1 MIEKRLLKDGSV
13 RWKARIMNSGAVV
26 AQQTFRLKGDAET
39 WEREQMRAIQLGTF
53 LPPQKAKTPLGEV
66 VTSFL
71 AVRTSQIS
79 AHSHRTDRDN
89 LAALPAT
96 LRARPIG
103 SVSEAD
109 VLGFLTDQLKTKE
122 RSTVA
127 RMGTTLSAL
136 FTYAMREKY
145 VAAHPVRGVDL
156 PPGASQKPADEWFT
170 AESLAATLV
179 AQRTASAHYATIT
192 EWTSLTGLRWS
203 ETRALRVADLQDV
216 PFPAVWVRRAQSE
229 GYDEK
234 APKTAHSERAVPFTN
249 RARQLALEA
258 AAGKD
263 PEAYLFTSPK
273 GRQLRMNLYRRF
285 TRSSMTAP
293 RKRPHTLR
301 HYCASQWLRTGIPIN
316 QVAEWLGGD
325 PRTVLKVYA
334 HVLGEQQ
341 TIEGLRR
348 LNELA
353 SGPSQDPRDTPE
365 NANDHES
372 DGKPRKK
379 TGSDQ
384 RKNGGDG
391 GI

>member
-1 MIEKRLLKDGSV
+1 MIEKRILKNGSV
-13 RWKARIMNSGAVV
+13 RWKARIKSGGMVV

-39 WEREQMRAIQLGTF
+39 WEREQIRALQLGTF

-66 VTSFL
+66 VASFL
-71 AVRTSQIS
+71 AARTSRIS

-89 LAALPAT
+89 LAAVPSK

-103 SVSEAD
+103 SISEAD
-109 VLGFLTDQLKTKE
+109 VLNFLTDQLKTKE

-127 RMGTTLSAL
+127 RMRTTLSAL

-145 VAAHPVRGVDL
+145 IATHPVRGLEL

-170 AESLAATLV
+170 AETLATTLE
-179 AQRTASAHYATIT
+179 AQRTTSAHYATIT
-192 EWTSLTGLRWS
+192 EWTSLSGLRWS

-234 APKTAHSERAVPFTN
+234 APKTANGERAVPLTD
-249 RARQLALEA
+249 RARQIAREA
-258 AAGKD
+258 AAEKR
-263 PEAYLFTSPK
+263 PEAYLFTSPR

-285 TRSSMTAP
+285 TKWTVTAP
-293 RKRPHTLR
+293 RKRPHMLR
-301 HYCASQWLRTGIPIN
+301 HYCASQWLRAGIPIN
-316 QVAEWLGGD
+316 QVAEWLGDD

-353 SGPSQDPRDTPE
+353 SGPPRDPRDTPE
-365 NANDHES
+365 NGTGERNSKE
-372 DGKPRKK
+372 RWKK

-384 RKNGGDG
+384 PKNGGDG

>member
-1 MIEKRLLKDGSV
+1 MIEKRVLKDGSV
-13 RWKARIMNSGAVV
+13 RWKARIKSGGAVV

-66 VTSFL
+66 VASFL
-71 AVRTSQIS
+71 AARTSQVS

-89 LAALPAT
+89 LAALPAR
-96 LRARPIG
+96 LKARPIG

-109 VLGFLTDQLKTKE
+109 VLGFLTDQLKIKE
-122 RSTVA
+122 RSSVA
-127 RMGTTLSAL
+127 RTRTTLSAL

-170 AESLAATLV
+170 AESLAATLA
-179 AQRTASAHYATIT
+179 AQRAASAHYATIT

-234 APKTAHSERAVPFTN
+234 APKTANGERAVPLTD
-249 RARQLALEA
+249 RARQLAREA
-258 AAGKD
+258 AAGKR
-263 PEAYLFTSPK
+263 PEAHLFTSPK

-285 TRSSMTAP
+285 TRWSMTAP
-293 RKRPHTLR
+293 RKRPHMLR
-301 HYCASQWLRTGIPIN
+301 HYCASQWLRAGIPIN
-316 QVAEWLGGD
+316 QVAEWLGDD

-353 SGPSQDPRDTPE
+353 SGPSQDPRDIPE
-365 NANDHES
+365 KANGSRDP
-372 DGKPRKK
+372 DKATRKI
-379 TGSDQ
+379 GSGQ
-384 RKNGGDG
+384 PKNGGDG

>member
-1 MIEKRLLKDGSV
+1 MIEKRVLKDGSV
-13 RWKARIMNSGAVV
+13 RWKARIKNGGAVV

-53 LPPQKAKTPLGEV
+53 LPPHKAKTPLGEV
-66 VTSFL
+66 VASFL
-71 AVRTSQIS
+71 AARTSQVS

-89 LAALPAT
+89 LAALPAK

-103 SVSEAD
+103 SISEAD
-109 VLGFLTDQLKTKE
+109 MLGFLTDQLRIKE

-127 RMGTTLSAL
+127 RMRTTLSAL

-145 VAAHPVRGVDL
+145 VAAHPVRGVEL
-156 PPGASQKPADEWFT
+156 PPGASQKPADAWFT
-170 AESLAATLV
+170 AESLTATLA
-179 AQRTASAHYATIT
+179 AQREASAHYTTIT

-203 ETRALRVADLQDV
+203 ETRALRVTDLQDV

-234 APKTAHSERAVPFTN
+234 APKTANGERAVPLTD
-249 RARQLALEA
+249 RARQLAREA
-258 AAGKD
+258 AAGKR

-285 TRSSMTAP
+285 TRWSTTAP
-293 RKRPHTLR
+293 RKRPHVLR
-301 HYCASQWLRTGIPIN
+301 HYCASQWLRAGIPIN
-316 QVAEWLGGD
+316 QVAEWLGDD

-353 SGPSQDPRDTPE
+353 SGPPQDPRDVPE
-365 NANDHES
+365 NVINHES
-372 DGKPRKK
+372 DSRPKK
-379 TGSDQ
+379 KNGSDQ
-384 RKNGGDG
+384 PINGGDG

>member
-1 MIEKRLLKDGSV
+1 MIEKRILKDGSV
-13 RWKARIMNSGAVV
+13 RWKARIKSGGAVV

-53 LPPQKAKTPLGEV
+53 LPPQKARTPLGEV
-66 VTSFL
+66 VASFL
-71 AVRTSQIS
+71 AARTSQVS

-89 LAALPAT
+89 LAALPAK

-109 VLGFLTDQLKTKE
+109 VLDFLTDQLTIKE

-127 RMGTTLSAL
+127 RMRTTLSAL

-145 VAAHPVRGVDL
+145 IATHPVRGVAL

-170 AESLAATLV
+170 AESLAATLA
-179 AQRTASAHYATIT
+179 AQHAAAGHYATIT

-234 APKTAHSERAVPFTN
+234 APKTANGERAVPLTD
-249 RARQLALEA
+249 RARQLAREA
-258 AAGKD
+258 AAGKR

-285 TRSSMTAP
+285 TRWSMTAP
-293 RKRPHTLR
+293 RKRPHMLR
-301 HYCASQWLRTGIPIN
+301 HYCASHWLRAGIPIN
-316 QVAEWLGGD
+316 QVAEWLGDD

-353 SGPSQDPRDTPE
+353 SGAPQDPRDFPE
-365 NANDHES
+365 NAIDRES
-372 DGKPRKK
+372 DKRPKK
-379 TGSDQ
+379 EAGSDQ
-384 RKNGGDG
+384 PKSGGDG

>member
-1 MIEKRLLKDGSV
+1 MIEKRVLKDGLV
-13 RWKARIMNSGAVV
+13 RWKARIKNGGTVV
-26 AQQTFRLKGDAET
+26 AQQTFRLKSDAET
-39 WEREQMRAIQLGTF
+39 WEREQMRAIQLGIF
-53 LPPQKAKTPLGEV
+53 LPPQKAKTSMGEV
-66 VTSFL
+66 VASFL
-71 AVRTSQIS
+71 AARTSQVS

-89 LAALPAT
+89 LAALPAK

-109 VLGFLTDQLKTKE
+109 VLGFLTDQLKIKE

-127 RMGTTLSAL
+127 RMRTTLSAL
-136 FTYAMREKY
+136 FTYAVREKY
-145 VAAHPVRGVDL
+145 VAAHPVRGVEL

-170 AESLAATLV
+170 AESLAAMLA
-179 AQRTASAHYATIT
+179 AQREASAHYATIT
-192 EWTSLTGLRWS
+192 EWTFLTGLRWS

-234 APKTAHSERAVPFTN
+234 APKTANGERAVPLTD
-249 RARQLALEA
+249 RARQLARGA
-258 AAGKD
+258 AAGKR

-285 TRSSMTAP
+285 TKWTMTAP
-293 RKRPHTLR
+293 RKRPHRLR
-301 HYCASQWLRTGIPIN
+301 HYCASQWLRAGIPIN
-316 QVAEWLGGD
+316 QVAEWLGDD

-353 SGPSQDPRDTPE
+353 SGPPRDPRDVPE
-365 NANDHES
+365 NANNHENDS
-372 DGKPRKK
+372 EPRKK

-384 RKNGGDG
+384 PKNGGDG

>member
-1 MIEKRLLKDGSV
+1 MIEKRVLKDGSV
-13 RWKARIMNSGAVV
+13 RWKARIKSGGAVV
-26 AQQTFRLKGDAET
+26 AQQTFRLKSDAET

-53 LPPQKAKTPLGEV
+53 LPPQKAKTSLGDV
-66 VTSFL
+66 VASFL
-71 AVRTSQIS
+71 AARTSQVS

-89 LAALPAT
+89 LAALPAK

-109 VLGFLTDQLKTKE
+109 VLGFLTGQLTIKE

-127 RMGTTLSAL
+127 RMRTTLSAL

-145 VAAHPVRGVDL
+145 IATHPVRGVAL

-179 AQRTASAHYATIT
+179 AQHAASAHYATIT

-203 ETRALRVADLQDV
+203 ETRALRVADVQDV

-234 APKTAHSERAVPFTN
+234 APKTANGERAVPLTD
-249 RARQLALEA
+249 RARQLAREA
-258 AAGKD
+258 ATGKH
-263 PEAYLFTSPK
+263 PERYLFTSPK

-285 TRSSMTAP
+285 TRWSMTAP
-293 RKRPHTLR
+293 RKRPHMLR
-301 HYCASQWLRTGIPIN
+301 HYCASQWLRAGIPIN
-316 QVAEWLGGD
+316 QVAEWLGDD

-353 SGPSQDPRDTPE
+353 SGPPPDPRGIPE
-365 NANDHES
+365 NANGNKKVD
-372 DGKPRKK
+372 KQKRK

-384 RKNGGDG
+384 PRSGGDG

>member
-13 RWKARIMNSGAVV
+13 RWKARIKSGGAVV

-53 LPPQKAKTPLGEV
+53 LPPKKAKTPLGDV
-66 VTSFL
+66 VASFL
-71 AVRTSQIS
+71 VARASQVS
-79 AHSHRTDRDN
+79 PHSHRTDLDN
-89 LAALPAT
+89 LAALPAK

-109 VLGFLTDQLKTKE
+109 VLGFLTDQLKIKQ
-122 RSTVA
+122 RSTVT
-127 RMGTTLSAL
+127 RMRTTLSAL

-145 VAAHPVRGVDL
+145 VATHPVRGVEL
-156 PPGASQKPADEWFT
+156 PTGASQKPTDEWFT
-170 AESLAATLV
+170 AESFTATLV
-179 AQRTASAHYATIT
+179 AQWMASAHYAAIT

-234 APKTAHSERAVPFTN
+234 APKTANGERAVPLTE
-249 RARQLALEA
+249 RARQLARKA
-258 AAGKD
+258 AAGKR
-263 PEAYLFTSPK
+263 PEVYLFTSPK

-285 TRSSMTAP
+285 TKWSTTAP
-293 RKRPHTLR
+293 RKRPHMLR
-301 HYCASQWLRTGIPIN
+301 HYCASQWLRAGIPIN
-316 QVAEWLGGD
+316 QVAEWLGDD

-353 SGPSQDPRDTPE
+353 SGPSQDPRDVPE
-365 NANDHES
+365 NRNDSRDANTAT
-372 DGKPRKK
+372 RK

-384 RKNGGDG
+384 PKNGGDG

>member
-1 MIEKRLLKDGSV
+1 MSSRPRGQHPRFGVYGKPALSLARRSWPAEVNQPRPALGRAATDTDSRRTRL
-13 RWKARIMNSGAVV
+13 
-26 AQQTFRLKGDAET
+26 
-39 WEREQMRAIQLGTF
+39 

-66 VTSFL
+66 VASFL
-71 AVRTSQIS
+71 AARTSQVS

-89 LAALPAT
+89 LAALPAK
-96 LRARPIG
+96 LKARPIG

-109 VLGFLTDQLKTKE
+109 VLGFLTDQLKIKG

-127 RMGTTLSAL
+127 RTRTTLSAL

-170 AESLAATLV
+170 AESLAATLA
-179 AQRTASAHYATIT
+179 AQRAASAHYVTIT

-234 APKTAHSERAVPFTN
+234 APKTANGERAVPLTD
-249 RARQLALEA
+249 RARQLAREA
-258 AAGKD
+258 AAGKR
-263 PEAYLFTSPK
+263 PEAHLFTSPK

-285 TRSSMTAP
+285 TRWSMTAP
-293 RKRPHTLR
+293 RKRPHMLR
-301 HYCASQWLRTGIPIN
+301 HYCASQWLRAGVPIN
-316 QVAEWLGGD
+316 QVAEWLGDD

-348 LNELA
+348 LNELS
-353 SGPSQDPRDTPE
+353 SGPPRDPRDIPE
-365 NANDHES
+365 NANDHAMDTS
-372 DGKPRKK
+372 LGKK

-384 RKNGGDG
+384 PKNGGDG